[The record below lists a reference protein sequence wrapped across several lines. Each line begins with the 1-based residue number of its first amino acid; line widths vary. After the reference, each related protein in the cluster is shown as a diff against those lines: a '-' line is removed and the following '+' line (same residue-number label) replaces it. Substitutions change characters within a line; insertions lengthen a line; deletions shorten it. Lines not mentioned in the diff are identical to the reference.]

1 VPEQINSTLGDDLM
15 IVESIIGIVVTLT
28 VVYLFWQAII
38 KEAGS
43 VVVEKID
50 VNKDGKTDVKDFVVA
65 LEKSVS
71 GLASVA
77 DVNKDGKVNLDDA
90 KAVAKKTVSIADVN
104 KDGKVNLDDVK
115 AVAKKVEDTVST
127 AVSKTK
133 KATKKLAESSIK
145 APVVAETTTPKRARK
160 NGKLVAD
167 NPATPE
173 VNEAWEGGKAPEKA
187 TKPKKPKKPKMTVAK

>member
-1 VPEQINSTLGDDLM
+1 MPEQINSTLGDDLM
-15 IVESIIGIVVTLT
+15 IIESIIGIVVTLA

-43 VVVEKID
+43 GVVEKID
-50 VNKDGKTDVKDFVVA
+50 VNKDGKTDIK
-65 LEKSVS
+65 
-71 GLASVA
+71 
-77 DVNKDGKVNLDDA
+77 DA
-90 KAVAKKTVSIADVN
+90 KAALDQVVVKVVSIADVN

-115 AVAKKVEDTVST
+115 VVAKKVEDTT
-127 AVSKTK
+127 VSKTK
-133 KATKKLAESSIK
+133 KATKKSAESSIK

-173 VNEAWEGGKAPEKA
+173 VNEAWEGGKAPEKKP
-187 TKPKKPKKPKMTVAK
+187 KPKKPKKPKMTVAK

>member
-1 VPEQINSTLGDDLM
+1 VVPEQINSTLGDDLM
-15 IVESIIGIVVTLT
+15 IIESIIGIVVTLA
-28 VVYLFWQAII
+28 VVYLFWKTII

-50 VNKDGKTDVKDFVVA
+50 VNKDGKTDIKDAVFAVEKVA
-65 LEKSVS
+65 EKV
-71 GLASVA
+71 
-77 DVNKDGKVNLDDA
+77 
-90 KAVAKKTVSIADVN
+90 VSIADVN

-173 VNEAWEGGKAPEKA
+173 VNEAWEGGKAPEKT
-187 TKPKKPKKPKMTVAK
+187 TKPKKPKKPKMTVVK

>member
-1 VPEQINSTLGDDLM
+1 M
-15 IVESIIGIVVTLT
+15 IIESIIGIAVTLA
-28 VVYLFWQAII
+28 VVYLFWQVII

-50 VNKDGKTDVKDFVVA
+50 VNKDGKTDIK
-65 LEKSVS
+65 
-71 GLASVA
+71 
-77 DVNKDGKVNLDDA
+77 DA
-90 KAVAKKTVSIADVN
+90 KAALDKVTEKAVSIADVN
-104 KDGKVNLDDVK
+104 KDGKVNLADVK

-133 KATKKLAESSIK
+133 RATKKPEVGSIK

-167 NPATPE
+167 DPATPE
-173 VNEAWEGGKAPEKA
+173 VNEAWEGGKAPEKI